1 MKLRPVFKY
10 LSYFMGIL
18 ATIILLAFLIF
29 KSWLDSKLESGA
41 LDVTFISSQ
50 VQGYLNQNYSGLK
63 FDFEKILLLKSENQ
77 EISVLLEKMQINS
90 DRSGISIS
98 AANTELKNGLLSSIF
113 GPLSELFNGR
123 NFNNIK
129 IYDPQIDL
137 NLDILLQDLGTDL
150 DREDINNDQ
159 NQVPYIDALEF
170 GNQAAT
176 SHHFYQ
182 NILSAV
188 NVALQNNNAKQNSNN
203 TISLENGSIS
213 IESTHQQVNL
223 DNVSL
228 TSELINGSR
237 DLKFE
242 YIKDSSVDSQ
252 SVIILLN
259 HNTANGITNVDIIFK
274 NINMTQFM
282 AGINSKSYENFYD
295 GNLSGRL
302 NLNFNKL
309 GRIIDSTLD
318 LNIGAGS
325 FEVDLPYSKQ
335 DIHNIEDAY
344 FSVSYI
350 SSEEQVDINEIQI
363 KHDDFSVKTKG
374 VIQLNYDGS
383 GKISTFDANLSG
395 LSLFK
400 NGQQIV
406 NNGNVIVNVDPA
418 NNEINFQKLDG
429 DLSEGQLSMR
439 EEELANN
446 KEIEIMI
453 ENSNVENV
461 KELFSLV
468 NENKITNWFSQ
479 NVYTGSIDKLTLNR
493 MTDREG
499 NSSVDMRMEF
509 RDSEFSYY
517 KGHPKISDGS
527 GAITLNDGKIFAEIF
542 NGNLILEK
550 GLASITQTSGE
561 INIIGEKSIASFD
574 INAECELNVCVDYLT
589 YLGINPEKLKSVES
603 RISGNANI
611 ATNVEFLTATGPSF
625 GEDLKANIEVE
636 QFSFRL
642 DNENVFI
649 SPLAVF
655 QIENSKISSS
665 GEFNISGIQSKFDI
679 LADISSIEP
688 KLEIA
693 IEAQPSPTELSI
705 LQPALANYITG
716 LGRIPTEVNIVL
728 PLSDIDNLDI
738 NSFDKVS
745 ITSDLTNVSILY
757 PFFRNAKLTNERA
770 EVRFIVDKPTN
781 DGVAKYKIEY
791 DAESIVFELELRR
804 SFNSL
809 TNNWDLVDFEVL
821 NLSSDDISDAQVIGY
836 VENNILMA
844 DVIAKEADLS
854 GFIQENLF
862 SRERDDNNI
871 LKNLPNMRLNI
882 VNIDKVIG
890 NNREIGL
897 LSGEIIVQNKKL
909 NRMQLDGFFSQDT
922 SKRIEVKYTLQE
934 EDLPA
939 DLGVNTADA
948 GAFLGF
954 LGLYQ
959 NGFNG
964 NLQLRATGPNINNM
978 SGEVFIENIDIYND
992 KYLARLFVE
1001 SSPSELID
1009 INRVQF
1015 DSRARYR
1022 IIDETLLIDGAE
1034 LFGQNVKFQL
1044 SGQLNNET
1052 GTLKLPG
1059 TYCPEYELNASFGTI
1074 PIFGPVLTGG
1084 DDNCMF
1090 SLPFQIARESWGE
1103 NTLLIVNPT
1112 GLLAPGI
1119 FRDAFDYD

>member
-18 ATIILLAFLIF
+18 AAVILSTFLIF

-41 LDVTFISSQ
+41 LDITFISSQ
-50 VQGYLNQNYSGLK
+50 VRGYLNQNYSGLK
-63 FDFEKILLLKSENQ
+63 FDFEKIVLSKSENQ
-77 EISVLLEKMQINS
+77 EISVLLEGIQINS
-90 DRSGISIS
+90 VRSGISIG
-98 AANTELKNGLLSSIF
+98 AANTELKNGYLSSIL
-113 GPLSELFNGR
+113 GPMTELFNGG
-123 NFNNIK
+123 NFNNIR
-129 IYDPQIDL
+129 IYDPQIDV
-137 NLDILLQDLGTDL
+137 NLEILLQDLGTNL
-150 DREDINNDQ
+150 DREDTINEK
-159 NQVPYIDALEF
+159 NQVAYIDTLEF
-170 GNQAAT
+170 GDQPIT

-188 NVALQNNNAKQNSNN
+188 NVALQNNNAGQNANN
-203 TISLENGSIS
+203 TLNLENGSIS
-213 IESTHQQVNL
+213 IESTDQQVNL

-228 TSELINGSR
+228 SSELINGSR
-237 DLKFE
+237 DLKFK
-242 YIKDSSVDSQ
+242 YTKDSSVDSQ
-252 SVIILLN
+252 NVEILLN
-259 HNTANGITNVDIIFK
+259 HNAENGITNADIIFK
-274 NINMTQFM
+274 NTNINEFM
-282 AGINSKSYENFYD
+282 VDINSESYENIYD

-302 NLNFNKL
+302 NLDFNKL
-309 GRIIDSTLD
+309 GRIVDSTLD
-318 LNIGAGS
+318 LNIGEGS
-325 FEVDLPYSKQ
+325 FELNLPYSKHNK
-335 DIHNIEDAY
+335 HNIKDAY

-374 VIQLNYDGS
+374 VIKLNYDGG
-383 GKISTFDANLSG
+383 GKIFTFDAYLSG

-400 NGQQIV
+400 RGQQIV
-406 NNGNVIVNVDPA
+406 DNANVIVNVDPI
-418 NNEINFQKLDG
+418 NNEINFQELEG
-429 DLSEGQLSMR
+429 ELSEGKVSMR
-439 EEELANN
+439 EEELANH
-446 KEIEIMI
+446 KEIEIII

-479 NVYTGSIDKLTLNR
+479 NVFSGYIDELTLNR

-509 RDSEFSYY
+509 RDSEFLYY
-517 KGHPKISDGS
+517 KGHPKISKGS
-527 GAITLNDGKIFAEIF
+527 GAIMLNDGKILAEIF
-542 NGNLILEK
+542 NGNLLLEK
-550 GLASITQTSGE
+550 GLAKITQTSGE
-561 INIIGEKSIASFD
+561 INIIGKESIASFD
-574 INAECELNVCVDYLT
+574 INAECELNICVDYLA
-589 YLGINPEKLKSVES
+589 YLGIDPEKLKSVES

-611 ATNVEFLTATGPSF
+611 ATNVKFPTATGPSF

-679 LADISSIEP
+679 LADISSIKP

-728 PLSDIDNLDI
+728 PLSDIDSLDI

-745 ITSDLTNVSILY
+745 ISSDLTNVSILY

-770 EVRFIVDKPTN
+770 EVRLIVDKPTN
-781 DGVAKYKIEY
+781 DGIAKYKIEY
-791 DAESIVFELELRR
+791 DAENIVFELELRR

-844 DVIAKEADLS
+844 EVIAKEADLS
-854 GFIQENLF
+854 GFIQQNLF

-871 LKNLPNMRLNI
+871 LKNLPNMRLDV

-909 NRMQLDGFFSQDT
+909 NRMQLDGFFNQDT

-978 SGEVFIENIDIYND
+978 SGEVFIENIDIFND

-1001 SSPSELID
+1001 SSPSELVD

-1022 IIDETLLIDGAE
+1022 IIDEALLIDGAE
-1034 LFGQNVKFQL
+1034 LFGQNVKFEL

-1052 GTLKLPG
+1052 GSLKLPG

-1084 DDNCMF
+1084 DNNCMF
-1090 SLPFQIARESWGE
+1090 SLPFQITRESWGE
-1103 NTLLIVNPT
+1103 PTRLKTNTT

>member
-1 MKLRPVFKY
+1 
-10 LSYFMGIL
+10 MGIL
-18 ATIILLAFLIF
+18 AAITLSLFLIF
-29 KSWLDSKLESGA
+29 KSWLDSKLESGD
-41 LDVTFISSQ
+41 LDVTFINSQ

-63 FDFEKILLLKSENQ
+63 FDFEKIVLSKSENQ
-77 EISVLLEKMQINS
+77 EISVSLEGMRIKS
-90 DRSGISIS
+90 DRMGTTIT
-98 AANTELKNGLLSSIF
+98 AANTRLKNGFLSSIF
-113 GPLSELFNGR
+113 GPISELFNGR
-123 NFNNIK
+123 NFNDIT
-129 IYDPQIDL
+129 IYDPQIFV
-137 NLDILLQDLGTDL
+137 NLDILLQDLGTNL
-150 DREDINNDQ
+150 DRELIINEQ
-159 NQVPYIDALEF
+159 NQVAYIDALEF
-170 GNQAAT
+170 GNQAVT

-182 NILSAV
+182 NMLSAI

-203 TISLENGSIS
+203 TLSLENGSIL
-213 IESTHQQVNL
+213 IESTDRQVKL
-223 DNVSL
+223 DDLSFS
-228 TSELINGSR
+228 SESINGSQ

-242 YIKDSSVDSQ
+242 YIRDSSLDSQ
-252 SVIILLN
+252 NVEILVN
-259 HNTANGITNVDIIFK
+259 HNTENGITNADIIFK
-274 NINMTQFM
+274 NININEFM
-282 AGINSKSYENFYD
+282 AGIDSASYENIYD
-295 GNLSGRL
+295 GSLSGRL
-302 NLNFNKL
+302 NLNFNSL

-325 FEVDLPYSKQ
+325 FEVELPYSKQ

-350 SSEEQVDINEIQI
+350 SSEEKVDINEIQI
-363 KHDDFSVKTKG
+363 KHDDFSLNTKG
-374 VIQLNYDGS
+374 VIKLNYDGG
-383 GKISTFDANLSG
+383 GKITTFDANLSG

-400 NGQQIV
+400 SGRKIV

-429 DLSEGQLSMR
+429 ELSEGKVSIR
-439 EEELANN
+439 EEKLANLN
-446 KEIEIMI
+446 GIEIMI

-461 KELFSLV
+461 KELFSLI

-479 NVYTGSIDKLTLNR
+479 NVFSGSIDELTLNR
-493 MTDREG
+493 MTDKES
-499 NSSVDMRMEF
+499 NSSVDMRLKF
-509 RDSEFSYY
+509 SDSEFSYY
-517 KGHPKISDGS
+517 KGHPKISEGS
-527 GAITLNDGKIFAEIF
+527 GTIILNDGKILAEIF
-542 NGNLILEK
+542 NGNLVLEK
-550 GLASITQTSGE
+550 GLANVTQTSGE
-561 INIIGEKSIASFD
+561 INIIGEQSIAAFD
-574 INAECELNVCVDYLT
+574 INAECELNVCVDYLA
-589 YLGINPEKLKSVES
+589 YLGIDPEKLKSVES

-611 ATNVEFLTATGPSF
+611 AANVKFPTATGPSF

-642 DNENVFI
+642 DNENVFV

-655 QIENSKISSS
+655 EIENSKISSS

-679 LADISSIEP
+679 LADISSAEP

-728 PLSDIDNLDI
+728 PLSDIDSLDI

-745 ITSDLTNVSILY
+745 IESDLTNVSILY
-757 PFFRNAKLTNERA
+757 PFFKNVKLTNDRA

-781 DGVAKYKIEY
+781 DGIAKYKMEY
-791 DAESIVFELELRR
+791 NAENIVFELELRR
-804 SFNSL
+804 SFNPL

-844 DVIAKEADLS
+844 EVIAKEADLS
-854 GFIQENLF
+854 AFIQENLF
-862 SRERDDNNI
+862 SRERNDKNI

-909 NRMQLDGFFSQDT
+909 NRMQLDGFFNQDT
-922 SKRIEVKYTLQE
+922 NKRIEVKYTLQE
-934 EDLPA
+934 ENLPA
-939 DLGVNTADA
+939 DLGVNASDA

-1090 SLPFQIARESWGE
+1090 SLPFQIARDSWGE

>member
-18 ATIILLAFLIF
+18 AAITLSLFLIF
-29 KSWLDSKLESGA
+29 KSWLDSKLESGD
-41 LDVTFISSQ
+41 LDVTFINSQ

-63 FDFEKILLLKSENQ
+63 FDFEKIVLSKSENQ
-77 EISVLLEKMQINS
+77 EISVSLEGMRIKS
-90 DRSGISIS
+90 DRMGTTIT
-98 AANTELKNGLLSSIF
+98 AANTRLKNGFLSSIF
-113 GPLSELFNGR
+113 GPISELFNGR
-123 NFNNIK
+123 NFNDIT
-129 IYDPQIDL
+129 IYDPQIFV
-137 NLDILLQDLGTDL
+137 NLDILLQDLGTNL
-150 DREDINNDQ
+150 DRELIINEQ
-159 NQVPYIDALEF
+159 NQVAYIDALEF
-170 GNQAAT
+170 GNQAVT

-182 NILSAV
+182 NMLSAI

-203 TISLENGSIS
+203 TLSLENGSIL
-213 IESTHQQVNL
+213 IESTDRQVKL
-223 DNVSL
+223 DDLSFS
-228 TSELINGSR
+228 SESINGSQ

-242 YIKDSSVDSQ
+242 YIRDSSLDSQ
-252 SVIILLN
+252 NVEILVN
-259 HNTANGITNVDIIFK
+259 HNTENGITNADIIFK
-274 NINMTQFM
+274 NININEFM
-282 AGINSKSYENFYD
+282 AGIDSASYENIYD
-295 GNLSGRL
+295 GSLSGRL
-302 NLNFNKL
+302 NLNFNSL

-325 FEVDLPYSKQ
+325 FEVELPYSKQ

-350 SSEEQVDINEIQI
+350 SSEEKVDINEIQI
-363 KHDDFSVKTKG
+363 KHDDFSLNTKG
-374 VIQLNYDGS
+374 VIKLNYDGG
-383 GKISTFDANLSG
+383 GKITTFDANLSG

-400 NGQQIV
+400 SGRKIV

-429 DLSEGQLSMR
+429 ELSEGKVSIR
-439 EEELANN
+439 EEKLANLN
-446 KEIEIMI
+446 GIEIMI

-461 KELFSLV
+461 KELFSLI

-479 NVYTGSIDKLTLNR
+479 NVFSGSIDELTLNR
-493 MTDREG
+493 MTDKES
-499 NSSVDMRMEF
+499 NSSVDMRLKF
-509 RDSEFSYY
+509 SDSEFSYY
-517 KGHPKISDGS
+517 KGHPKISEGS
-527 GAITLNDGKIFAEIF
+527 GTIILNDGKILAEIF
-542 NGNLILEK
+542 NGNLVLEK
-550 GLASITQTSGE
+550 GLANVTQTSGE
-561 INIIGEKSIASFD
+561 INIIGEQSIAAFD
-574 INAECELNVCVDYLT
+574 INAECELNVCVDYLA
-589 YLGINPEKLKSVES
+589 YLGIDPEKLKSVES

-611 ATNVEFLTATGPSF
+611 AANVKFPTATGPSF

-642 DNENVFI
+642 DNENVFV

-655 QIENSKISSS
+655 EIENSKISSS

-679 LADISSIEP
+679 LADISSAEP

-728 PLSDIDNLDI
+728 PLSDIDSLDI

-745 ITSDLTNVSILY
+745 IESDLTNVSILY
-757 PFFRNAKLTNERA
+757 PFFKNVKLTNDRA

-781 DGVAKYKIEY
+781 DGIAKYKMEY
-791 DAESIVFELELRR
+791 NAENIVFELELRR
-804 SFNSL
+804 SFNPL

-844 DVIAKEADLS
+844 EVIAKEADLS
-854 GFIQENLF
+854 AFIQENLF
-862 SRERDDNNI
+862 SRERNDKNI

-909 NRMQLDGFFSQDT
+909 NRMQLDGFFNQDT
-922 SKRIEVKYTLQE
+922 NKRIEVKYTLQE
-934 EDLPA
+934 ENLPA
-939 DLGVNTADA
+939 DLGVNASDA

-1090 SLPFQIARESWGE
+1090 SLPFQIARDSWGE

>member
-1 MKLRPVFKY
+1 MK
-10 LSYFMGIL
+10 
-18 ATIILLAFLIF
+18 
-29 KSWLDSKLESGA
+29 SK
-41 LDVTFISSQ
+41 I
-50 VQGYLNQNYSGLK
+50 
-63 FDFEKILLLKSENQ
+63 
-77 EISVLLEKMQINS
+77 ISVINQK
-90 DRSGISIS
+90 GGVGKTTTVINL
-98 AANTELKNGLLSSIF
+98 AA
-113 GPLSELFNGR
+113 
-123 NFNNIK
+123 
-129 IYDPQIDL
+129 
-137 NLDILLQDLGTDL
+137 
-150 DREDINNDQ
+150 
-159 NQVPYIDALEF
+159 
-170 GNQAAT
+170 
-176 SHHFYQ
+176 
-182 NILSAV
+182 
-188 NVALQNNNAKQNSNN
+188 
-203 TISLENGSIS
+203 
-213 IESTHQQVNL
+213 
-223 DNVSL
+223 
-228 TSELINGSR
+228 
-237 DLKFE
+237 
-242 YIKDSSVDSQ
+242 
-252 SVIILLN
+252 
-259 HNTANGITNVDIIFK
+259 
-274 NINMTQFM
+274 
-282 AGINSKSYENFYD
+282 
-295 GNLSGRL
+295 
-302 NLNFNKL
+302 
-309 GRIIDSTLD
+309 
-318 LNIGAGS
+318 
-325 FEVDLPYSKQ
+325 
-335 DIHNIEDAY
+335 
-344 FSVSYI
+344 
-350 SSEEQVDINEIQI
+350 
-363 KHDDFSVKTKG
+363 
-374 VIQLNYDGS
+374 
-383 GKISTFDANLSG
+383 
-395 LSLFK
+395 
-400 NGQQIV
+400 
-406 NNGNVIVNVDPA
+406 
-418 NNEINFQKLDG
+418 
-429 DLSEGQLSMR
+429 
-439 EEELANN
+439 
-446 KEIEIMI
+446 
-453 ENSNVENV
+453 
-461 KELFSLV
+461 
-468 NENKITNWFSQ
+468 
-479 NVYTGSIDKLTLNR
+479 
-493 MTDREG
+493 
-499 NSSVDMRMEF
+499 
-509 RDSEFSYY
+509 
-517 KGHPKISDGS
+517 
-527 GAITLNDGKIFAEIF
+527 
-542 NGNLILEK
+542 
-550 GLASITQTSGE
+550 GLASKNKKILVIDLDPQ
-561 INIIGEKSIASFD
+561 
-574 INAECELNVCVDYLT
+574 
-589 YLGINPEKLKSVES
+589 
-603 RISGNANI
+603 GNA
-611 ATNVEFLTATGPSF
+611 T
-625 GEDLKANIEVE
+625 
-636 QFSFRL
+636 
-642 DNENVFI
+642 
-649 SPLAVF
+649 
-655 QIENSKISSS
+655 
-665 GEFNISGIQSKFDI
+665 
-679 LADISSIEP
+679 
-688 KLEIA
+688 
-693 IEAQPSPTELSI
+693 
-705 LQPALANYITG
+705 TG
-716 LGRIPTEVNIVL
+716 LGHSNIDG
-728 PLSDIDNLDI
+728 SDNNIYNALNGSKNISEIIQNTQIDNLDI

-781 DGVAKYKIEY
+781 DGIAKYKIEY

-862 SRERDDNNI
+862 SREREDNNI

-978 SGEVFIENIDIYND
+978 SGELFIENIDIYND

>member
-18 ATIILLAFLIF
+18 AAITLSLFLIF
-29 KSWLDSKLESGA
+29 KSWLDSKLESGD
-41 LDVTFISSQ
+41 LDVTFINSQ

-63 FDFEKILLLKSENQ
+63 FDFEKIVLSKSENQ
-77 EISVLLEKMQINS
+77 EISVSLEGMRIKS
-90 DRSGISIS
+90 DRMGTTIT
-98 AANTELKNGLLSSIF
+98 AANTRLKNGFLSSIF
-113 GPLSELFNGR
+113 GPISELFNGR
-123 NFNNIK
+123 NFNDIT
-129 IYDPQIDL
+129 IYDPQIFV
-137 NLDILLQDLGTDL
+137 NLDILLQDLGTNL
-150 DREDINNDQ
+150 DRELIINEQ
-159 NQVPYIDALEF
+159 NQVAYIDALEF
-170 GNQAAT
+170 GNQAVT

-182 NILSAV
+182 NMLSAI

-203 TISLENGSIS
+203 TLSLENGSIL
-213 IESTHQQVNL
+213 IESTDRQVKL
-223 DNVSL
+223 DDLSFS
-228 TSELINGSR
+228 SETINGSQ

-242 YIKDSSVDSQ
+242 YIRDSSLDSQ
-252 SVIILLN
+252 NVEILVN
-259 HNTANGITNVDIIFK
+259 HNTENGITNADIIFK
-274 NINMTQFM
+274 NININEFM
-282 AGINSKSYENFYD
+282 AGIDSASYENIYD
-295 GNLSGRL
+295 GSLSGRL
-302 NLNFNKL
+302 NLNFNSL

-325 FEVDLPYSKQ
+325 FEVELPYSKQ

-350 SSEEQVDINEIQI
+350 SSEGKVDINEIQI
-363 KHDDFSVKTKG
+363 KHDDFSLNTKG
-374 VIQLNYDGS
+374 VIKLNYDGG
-383 GKISTFDANLSG
+383 GKVTTFDANLSG

-400 NGQQIV
+400 SGRKIV

-429 DLSEGQLSMR
+429 ELSEGKVSIR
-439 EEELANN
+439 EEKLANL
-446 KEIEIMI
+446 KGIEIMI

-461 KELFSLV
+461 KELFSLI

-479 NVYTGSIDKLTLNR
+479 NVFSGSIDELTLNR
-493 MTDREG
+493 MTDKES
-499 NSSVDMRMEF
+499 NSSVDMRLKF
-509 RDSEFSYY
+509 SDSEFSYY
-517 KGHPKISDGS
+517 KGHPKISEGS
-527 GAITLNDGKIFAEIF
+527 GTIILNDGKILAEIF
-542 NGNLILEK
+542 NGNLVLEK
-550 GLASITQTSGE
+550 GLANVTQTSGE
-561 INIIGEKSIASFD
+561 INIIGEQSIAAFD
-574 INAECELNVCVDYLT
+574 INAECELNVCVDYLA
-589 YLGINPEKLKSVES
+589 YLGIDPEKLKSVES

-611 ATNVEFLTATGPSF
+611 AANVKFPTATGPSF

-642 DNENVFI
+642 DNENVFV

-655 QIENSKISSS
+655 EIENSKISSS

-679 LADISSIEP
+679 LADISSAEP

-728 PLSDIDNLDI
+728 PLSDIDSLDI

-745 ITSDLTNVSILY
+745 IESDLTNVSILY
-757 PFFRNAKLTNERA
+757 PFFKNVKLTNDRA

-781 DGVAKYKIEY
+781 DGIAKYKMEY
-791 DAESIVFELELRR
+791 NAENIVFELELRR
-804 SFNSL
+804 SFNPL

-844 DVIAKEADLS
+844 EVIAKEADLS
-854 GFIQENLF
+854 AFIQENLF
-862 SRERDDNNI
+862 SRERNDKNI

-909 NRMQLDGFFSQDT
+909 NRMQLDGFFNQDT
-922 SKRIEVKYTLQE
+922 NKRIEVKYTLQE
-934 EDLPA
+934 ENLPA
-939 DLGVNTADA
+939 DLGVNASDA

-1090 SLPFQIARESWGE
+1090 SLPFQIARDSWGE

>member
-18 ATIILLAFLIF
+18 AVIVLSSFLVF

-41 LDVTFISSQ
+41 IDATFLSSYIR
-50 VQGYLNQNYSGLK
+50 GYLNQNYSGLK
-63 FDFEKILLLKSENQ
+63 FDFERIVLSKSENQ
-77 EISVLLEKMQINS
+77 EISVLLEGIQVIS
-90 DRSGISIS
+90 DQSGMSVS
-98 AANTELKNGLLSSIF
+98 AASTEFQNGFLSSIL
-113 GPLSELFNGR
+113 GPISELFNGR

-129 IYDPQIDL
+129 IYDPQIDI
-137 NLDILLQDLGTDL
+137 NLDILLYDLGANL
-150 DREDINNDQ
+150 YREDTNDKK
-159 NQVPYIDALEF
+159 NQLAYVDALEF
-170 GNQAAT
+170 GDQTAT

-188 NVALQNNNAKQNSNN
+188 NVALQNANDERNTNNSF
-203 TISLENGSIS
+203 ILENGIIS
-213 IESTHQQVNL
+213 IESNDQLVNL
-223 DNVSL
+223 ENISL
-228 TSELINGSR
+228 SSESINGSR

-242 YIKDSSVDSQ
+242 YTKGSSADSQ
-252 SVIILLN
+252 NVEILLN
-259 HNTANGITNVDIIFK
+259 HDTEKGVTNADIIFK
-274 NINMTQFM
+274 NINLNESM
-282 AGINSKSYENFYD
+282 AGITSVSYDNIYD
-295 GNLSGRL
+295 GSLSGRL
-302 NLNFNKL
+302 NINFNKL

-318 LNIGAGS
+318 LNIGVGS
-325 FEVDLPYSKQ
+325 FELDLPYSKRSV
-335 DIHNIEDAY
+335 HNIEDAY
-344 FSVSYI
+344 FSLSYI
-350 SSEEQVDINEIQI
+350 SSEEQIVINEIKI
-363 KHDDFSVKTKG
+363 KHDDFSVNTKG
-374 VIQLNYDGS
+374 VIKLNYDGS
-383 GKISTFDANLSG
+383 GKISTFNANLSG

-400 NGQQIV
+400 GTQQIV
-406 NNGNVIVNVDPA
+406 NNASVIVSVDPV
-418 NNEINFQKLDG
+418 NYEISFQELVG
-429 DLSEGQLSMR
+429 DLSEGKVSIR
-439 EEELANN
+439 EEELANH
-446 KEIEIMI
+446 KEIEIVI
-453 ENSNVENV
+453 ENSNVKNI

-468 NENKITNWFSQ
+468 NENKITSWFNQ
-479 NVYTGSIDKLTLNR
+479 NVFSGSIDNLTLN
-493 MTDREG
+493 MITNKKS
-499 NSSVDMRMEF
+499 NSTIDMQMEF
-509 RDSEFSYY
+509 RDAEFSYY
-517 KGHPKISDGS
+517 KGHPNISKGS
-527 GAITLNDGKIFAEIF
+527 GTITLNDEKILAEIF
-542 NGNLILEK
+542 TGNLALEE
-550 GLASITQTSGE
+550 GLAKIRQTSGE
-561 INIIGEKSIASFD
+561 INIVGEQSIASFN
-574 INAECELNVCVDYLT
+574 INAECELSVCVDYLT
-589 YLGINPEKLKSVES
+589 YLGIDDVKLKSVGS

-611 ATNVEFLTATGPSF
+611 VTNVEFPTGMGPSF
-625 GEDLKANIEVE
+625 GKELKANIEVE
-636 QFSFRL
+636 EFSFRL

-679 LADISSIEP
+679 LADISSAEP

-716 LGRIPTEVNIVL
+716 LGRIPTVVNILL
-728 PLSDIDNLDI
+728 PLSDIDSLDI

-745 ITSDLTNVSILY
+745 IKSDLTNVSILY
-757 PFFRNAKLTNERA
+757 PFFRNAKLTNDRA

-781 DGVAKYKIEY
+781 DGIAKYKIEY
-791 DAESIVFELELRR
+791 DAENIVFELELRR
-804 SFNSL
+804 LFNPL

-821 NLSSDDISDAQVIGY
+821 NLSSDDISDAQVIGN

-844 DVIAKEADLS
+844 EVIAKEADLS
-854 GFIQENLF
+854 GFIQQNLF
-862 SRERDDNNI
+862 SRKRADNNI
-871 LKNLPNMRLNI
+871 LRNLPNMRLNI

-909 NRMQLDGFFSQDT
+909 SRMQLDGFFNQDT

-939 DLGVNTADA
+939 DLGVNTSDA

-1022 IIDETLLIDGAE
+1022 IIDEALLIDGAE
-1034 LFGQNVKFQL
+1034 LFGQNVKFQV

-1052 GTLKLPG
+1052 GALKLPG

>member
-18 ATIILLAFLIF
+18 AAITLATFLIF
-29 KSWLDSKLESGA
+29 KSWLDSKLEAGS

-50 VQGYLNQNYSGLK
+50 VQGYLNQNYTGLK
-63 FDFEKILLLKSENQ
+63 FDFEKIALSKSENQ
-77 EISVLLEKMQINS
+77 EISVSLEGTRINS

-98 AANTELKNGLLSSIF
+98 AANTELNNGFLSSIF
-113 GPLSELFNGR
+113 GPLSELFNGG

-129 IYDPQIDL
+129 IYDPQIVV
-137 NLDILLQDLGTDL
+137 NLDILLQDLGTNLDL
-150 DREDINNDQ
+150 EDIINEQ
-159 NQVPYIDALEF
+159 NQVAYIDALEF
-170 GNQAAT
+170 GTQAVT

-188 NVALQNNNAKQNSNN
+188 NVALQNNNAEQNSNN
-203 TISLENGSIS
+203 TLSLEDGSIS
-213 IESTHQQVNL
+213 IESTDQQVSL
-223 DNVSL
+223 DNISL
-228 TSELINGSR
+228 SSELINGSQ

-242 YIKDSSVDSQ
+242 YIKDSALDSQ
-252 SVIILLN
+252 NIEILLN
-259 HNTANGITNVDIIFK
+259 HNTENGITNADIIFK
-274 NINMTQFM
+274 NININEFM
-282 AGINSKSYENFYD
+282 AGINPESYENIYD

-363 KHDDFSVKTKG
+363 KHDDFSLSTKG
-374 VIQLNYDGS
+374 VIKLNYDGG
-383 GKISTFDANLSG
+383 GKISTFDANLTG

-400 NGQQIV
+400 SGQQIV

-429 DLSEGQLSMR
+429 ELSEGRVSIR

-461 KELFSLV
+461 RELFSLV
-468 NENKITNWFSQ
+468 NENKIINWFSQ
-479 NVYTGSIDKLTLNR
+479 NVFSGSIDELTLNR
-493 MTDREG
+493 MTDKEG

-509 RDSEFSYY
+509 RDSEFTYY
-517 KGHPKISDGS
+517 KGHPIISEGS
-527 GAITLNDGKIFAEIF
+527 GAIMLNDGKILAEIF
-542 NGNLILEK
+542 NGNLVLEK
-550 GLASITQTSGE
+550 GLANIRQTSGE
-561 INIIGEKSIASFD
+561 INIIGEKSIASFN

-589 YLGINPEKLKSVES
+589 YLGIDPEKLKSVES

-611 ATNVEFLTATGPSF
+611 ATNVEFPTATGPSF

-655 QIENSKISSS
+655 EIENSKISSS

-679 LADISSIEP
+679 LADISSTEP

-716 LGRIPTEVNIVL
+716 LGRIPTAVNIVL
-728 PLSDIDNLDI
+728 PLSDIDSLDI

-745 ITSDLTNVSILY
+745 IASDLTNVSILY

-781 DGVAKYKIEY
+781 DGIAKYKIEY
-791 DAESIVFELELRR
+791 DAENIVFELELRR

-844 DVIAKEADLS
+844 EVIAKEADLS
-854 GFIQENLF
+854 SFIQQNLF
-862 SRERDDNNI
+862 SRDRDDNNI

-909 NRMQLDGFFSQDT
+909 NRMQLDGFFNQDT

-978 SGEVFIENIDIYND
+978 SGEIFIENIDVNND

-1034 LFGQNVKFQL
+1034 LFGQNVKLEL

-1052 GTLKLPG
+1052 GSLKLPG

-1084 DDNCMF
+1084 DNNCMF
-1090 SLPFQIARESWGE
+1090 SLPFQIIRESWGE
-1103 NTLLIVNPT
+1103 PTRLRRNTT

-1119 FRDAFDYD
+1119 FRDVFDYD

>member
-1 MKLRPVFKY
+1 
-10 LSYFMGIL
+10 MGIL
-18 ATIILLAFLIF
+18 AVIVLSSFLVF

-41 LDVTFISSQ
+41 IDATFLSSYIR
-50 VQGYLNQNYSGLK
+50 GYLNQNYAGLK
-63 FDFEKILLLKSENQ
+63 FDFERIVLSKSENQ
-77 EISVLLEKMQINS
+77 EISVLLEGIQVIS
-90 DRSGISIS
+90 DQSGMSVS
-98 AANTELKNGLLSSIF
+98 AASTEFQNGFLSSIL
-113 GPLSELFNGR
+113 GPISELFNGR

-129 IYDPQIDL
+129 IYDPQIDI
-137 NLDILLQDLGTDL
+137 NLDILLYDLGANL
-150 DREDINNDQ
+150 YREDTNDKK
-159 NQVPYIDALEF
+159 NQLAYVDALEF
-170 GNQAAT
+170 GDQTAT

-188 NVALQNNNAKQNSNN
+188 NVALQNANDERNTNNSF
-203 TISLENGSIS
+203 ILENGIIS
-213 IESTHQQVNL
+213 IESNDQLVNL
-223 DNVSL
+223 ENISL
-228 TSELINGSR
+228 SSESINGSR

-242 YIKDSSVDSQ
+242 YTKGSSADSQ
-252 SVIILLN
+252 NVEILLN
-259 HNTANGITNVDIIFK
+259 HDTEKGVTNADIIFK
-274 NINMTQFM
+274 NINLNESM
-282 AGINSKSYENFYD
+282 AGITSVSYDNIYD
-295 GNLSGRL
+295 GSLSGRL
-302 NLNFNKL
+302 NINFNKL

-318 LNIGAGS
+318 LNVGVGS
-325 FEVDLPYSKQ
+325 FELDLPYSKRSV
-335 DIHNIEDAY
+335 HNIEDAY
-344 FSVSYI
+344 FSLSYI
-350 SSEEQVDINEIQI
+350 SSEEQIVINEIKI
-363 KHDDFSVKTKG
+363 KHDDFSVNTKG
-374 VIQLNYDGS
+374 VIKLNYDGS
-383 GKISTFDANLSG
+383 GKISTFNANLSG

-400 NGQQIV
+400 GTQQIV
-406 NNGNVIVNVDPA
+406 NNASVIVSVDPV
-418 NNEINFQKLDG
+418 NYEISFQELVG
-429 DLSEGQLSMR
+429 DLSEGKVSIR
-439 EEELANN
+439 EEELANH
-446 KEIEIMI
+446 KEIEIVI
-453 ENSNVENV
+453 ENSNVKNI

-468 NENKITNWFSQ
+468 NENKITSWFNQ
-479 NVYTGSIDKLTLNR
+479 NVFSGSIDNLTLN
-493 MTDREG
+493 MITNKKS
-499 NSSVDMRMEF
+499 NSTIDMQMEF
-509 RDSEFSYY
+509 RDAEFSYY
-517 KGHPKISDGS
+517 KGHPNISKGS
-527 GAITLNDGKIFAEIF
+527 GTITLNDEKILAEIF
-542 NGNLILEK
+542 TGNLALEE
-550 GLASITQTSGE
+550 GLAKIRQTSGE
-561 INIIGEKSIASFD
+561 INIVGEQSIASFN
-574 INAECELNVCVDYLT
+574 INAECELSVCVDYLT
-589 YLGINPEKLKSVES
+589 YLGIDDVKLKSVGS

-611 ATNVEFLTATGPSF
+611 VTNVEFPTGTGPSF
-625 GEDLKANIEVE
+625 GKELKANIEVE
-636 QFSFRL
+636 EFSFRL

-679 LADISSIEP
+679 LADISSAEP

-716 LGRIPTEVNIVL
+716 LGRIPTVVNILL
-728 PLSDIDNLDI
+728 PLSDIDSLDI

-745 ITSDLTNVSILY
+745 IKSDLTNVSILY

-781 DGVAKYKIEY
+781 DGIAKYKIEY
-791 DAESIVFELELRR
+791 DAENIVFELELRR
-804 SFNSL
+804 LFNPL

-821 NLSSDDISDAQVIGY
+821 NLSSDDISDAQVIGN

-844 DVIAKEADLS
+844 EVIAKEADLS
-854 GFIQENLF
+854 GFIQQNLF
-862 SRERDDNNI
+862 SRKRADNNI
-871 LKNLPNMRLNI
+871 LRNLPNMRLNI

-909 NRMQLDGFFSQDT
+909 SRMQLDGFFNQDT

-939 DLGVNTADA
+939 DLGVNTSDA

-1022 IIDETLLIDGAE
+1022 IIDEALLIDGAE
-1034 LFGQNVKFQL
+1034 LFGQNVKFQV

-1052 GTLKLPG
+1052 GALKLPG

>member
-10 LSYFMGIL
+10 LSYFVGIL
-18 ATIILLAFLIF
+18 AVITLSTFLIF
-29 KSWLDSKLESGA
+29 KSWLDTKLESDA
-41 LDVTFISSQ
+41 LDVTFMSSH
-50 VQGYLNQNYSGLK
+50 VQEYLNQNFSGLK
-63 FDFEKILLLKSENQ
+63 FDVQKIVLSKSENQ
-77 EISVLLEKMQINS
+77 EILLLLEGMQIKS
-90 DRSGISIS
+90 DRSGISLN
-98 AANTELKNGLLSSIF
+98 AVNTELKNGFMSSIL
-113 GPLSELFNGR
+113 GPISELFNGG

-129 IYDPQIDL
+129 IYDPQIDI
-137 NLDILLQDLGTDL
+137 NLDILLQDLGTNL
-150 DREDINNDQ
+150 DREDVINEQ
-159 NQVPYIDALEF
+159 NQIAYIDALEF
-170 GNQAAT
+170 GDQAAA

-182 NILSAV
+182 NTLSAI
-188 NVALQNNNAKQNSNN
+188 NVALQNTNAEQNVNNIFS
-203 TISLENGSIS
+203 IENGSIS
-213 IESTHQQVNL
+213 IESTGQLVNL
-223 DNVSL
+223 ENISL
-228 TSELINGSR
+228 SAELFNGST

-242 YIKDSSVDSQ
+242 YSMGSSVDSQ
-252 SVIILLN
+252 NVEILLN
-259 HNTANGITNVDIIFK
+259 HDTENGITNADIIFK
-274 NINMTQFM
+274 NMNLNESI
-282 AGINSKSYENFYD
+282 AGKSFKVNESIYD

-325 FEVDLPYSKQ
+325 FEVDLPYSKH

-344 FSVSYI
+344 FSLSYI
-350 SSEEQVDINEIQI
+350 SSAEQIDVNEIQI
-363 KHDDFSVKTKG
+363 KHDDFSLNTKG
-374 VIQLNYDGS
+374 VIKLNYDLG
-383 GKISTFDANLSG
+383 GKISTFDAHLSG

-400 NGQQIV
+400 SGQQIV
-406 NNGNVIVNVDPA
+406 NNANVIVNVDIV

-429 DLSEGQLSMR
+429 ELSEGKISMR
-439 EEELANN
+439 EEGLANQN
-446 KEIEIMI
+446 EIEIMI

-468 NENKITNWFSQ
+468 NENKITNWFNQ
-479 NVYTGSIDKLTLNR
+479 NVYSGSIDQLNLNR
-493 MTDREG
+493 LTDKEG
-499 NSSVDMRMEF
+499 NSLVDMRMEF

-517 KGHPKISDGS
+517 EDHPKISQGS
-527 GAITLNDGKIFAEIF
+527 GAILLSDGKVLAEIYD
-542 NGNLILEK
+542 GNLMLEK
-550 GLASITQTSGE
+550 GVANITQTSGE
-561 INIIGEKSIASFD
+561 INIIDNQSIASFD
-574 INAECELNVCVDYLT
+574 INAECELNICVDYLT
-589 YLGINPEKLKSVES
+589 YLGIDAVKLESVES

-611 ATNVEFLTATGPSF
+611 SSTIEFPTATGPSF

-679 LADISSIEP
+679 LADISSAEP
-688 KLEIA
+688 ILEIA

-705 LQPALANYITG
+705 LQPALANYISG

-728 PLSDIDNLDI
+728 PLSDIDSLDI

-745 ITSDLTNVSILY
+745 IKSDLTSVSILY

-781 DGVAKYKIEY
+781 DGIAKYKIEY
-791 DAESIVFELELRR
+791 DAENIVFELELRR

-844 DVIAKEADLS
+844 ELIAKEADLS
-854 GFIQENLF
+854 SFIQQNLF

-871 LKNLPNMRLNI
+871 LRNLPNMRLNI

-909 NRMQLDGFFSQDT
+909 NRMQLDGFFNQDT
-922 SKRIEVKYTLQE
+922 GKRIEVKYTLQE

-939 DLGVNTADA
+939 DLGVNTSDA

-1022 IIDETLLIDGAE
+1022 IIDETILIDAAE